1 MIQPYSE
8 SITFLAIDITANAD
22 RDDIALFKE
31 TNGYN
36 FAFGTTDPTTLQT
49 YEVQSQATKIAINDK
64 GVIIFRE
71 GYGLLS
77 EAEWLSVFDMLAL

>member
-1 MIQPYSE
+1 
-8 SITFLAIDITANAD
+8 
-22 RDDIALFKE
+22 
-31 TNGYN
+31 
-36 FAFGTTDPTTLQT
+36 
-49 YEVQSQATKIAINDK
+49 EVQSQATKIAINDK